1 MTFFVVP
8 ACAVACTGLA
18 VGCAPPVGT
27 TTHAPAPIT
36 LATTVDLA
44 GVNELIAG
52 SSRFSTEILDQLQLH
67 LLDEQTDW
75 SVGPPS
81 MAAGLADSW
90 TVAPDRRSV
99 TMRLRADAR
108 WSDGRPVTADD
119 VLFTF
124 AAQTSPAVAWV
135 YSNSK
140 QLVAGVDALDAR
152 TVRFRLQSDCP
163 APLVEIND
171 GRILPAHAWRE
182 LPFERWHASPGWFR
196 ERSVASGP
204 FQLASWRPGVDFTL
218 EANPYFH
225 DPDPHGPRR
234 IVVRVVPDP
243 AAAVERLRAG
253 EFDFFDGLSPR
264 QAERLRDVPRLRIV
278 ATETGQFDYIGWNL
292 RRPPFDDPA
301 VRRALTM
308 GIDREELVSTLW
320 RGWARV
326 ATGPVPAGA
335 WAHDTE
341 LAPWPY
347 DPAAAA
353 ALLTERGWI
362 DRDGDG
368 VRERDG
374 QPFRFVLLT
383 NTGNRIRIDAATLI
397 CERLRRLGIDAT
409 PRAVEMQLLTDL
421 NLAGQFDATLAGW
434 SIDTTFDLRP
444 WFHSSEIE
452 GGWNFVAYRDAEVD
466 RLLAAARAT
475 SDLAIA
481 RRHLVAAQRR
491 LHDDQP
497 YTFLW
502 EPRRLTAVAADL
514 EGVEIRPLGA
524 LRNLHRWRRR

>member
-1 MTFFVVP
+1 
-8 ACAVACTGLA
+8 
-18 VGCAPPVGT
+18 
-27 TTHAPAPIT
+27 
-36 LATTVDLA
+36 A

-67 LLDEQTDW
+67 LLDDQTDW

-196 ERSVASGP
+196 ERRVTSGP
-204 FQLASWRPGVDFTL
+204 CQLASWRPGGAFTL

-243 AAAVERLRAG
+243 AAAVERMRAG

-264 QAERLRDVPRLRIV
+264 QAERLRDVPRLRVV

-292 RRPPFDDPA
+292 RRPPF
-301 VRRALTM
+301 
-308 GIDREELVSTLW
+308 
-320 RGWARV
+320 
-326 ATGPVPAGA
+326 
-335 WAHDTE
+335 
-341 LAPWPY
+341 
-347 DPAAAA
+347 
-353 ALLTERGWI
+353 
-362 DRDGDG
+362 
-368 VRERDG
+368 
-374 QPFRFVLLT
+374 
-383 NTGNRIRIDAATLI
+383 
-397 CERLRRLGIDAT
+397 
-409 PRAVEMQLLTDL
+409 
-421 NLAGQFDATLAGW
+421 
-434 SIDTTFDLRP
+434 
-444 WFHSSEIE
+444 
-452 GGWNFVAYRDAEVD
+452 
-466 RLLAAARAT
+466 
-475 SDLAIA
+475 
-481 RRHLVAAQRR
+481 
-491 LHDDQP
+491 
-497 YTFLW
+497 
-502 EPRRLTAVAADL
+502 
-514 EGVEIRPLGA
+514 
-524 LRNLHRWRRR
+524 